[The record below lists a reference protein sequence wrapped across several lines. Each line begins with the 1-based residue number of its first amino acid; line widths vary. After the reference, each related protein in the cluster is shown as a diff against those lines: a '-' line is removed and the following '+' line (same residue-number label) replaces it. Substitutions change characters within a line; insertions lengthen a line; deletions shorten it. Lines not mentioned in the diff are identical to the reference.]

1 MTKKARWRKSF
12 SPCTGK
18 VPERIDPLARILVA
32 DDEVRL
38 VMLLKSALESR
49 GHDVVGVHSGQE
61 ALDQAENATF
71 DVVLTD
77 MRMEHVDGMAV
88 IAGIREISPDTEI
101 IVLTAYE
108 DLKTAVKAMQAGACH
123 YMTKPINFNDVSAMV
138 EKYARVNSLTRENRN
153 LKQAVAVIN
162 AGENMVGEA
171 EATAK
176 LREMIGRVAPSEA
189 TVLIRGESGT
199 GKEVTARAVHAA
211 SARSNGPF
219 VAVNC
224 AAIAESLLE
233 SELFGYRKGAFTG
246 ADTDREGLFEA
257 ARGGTLFL
265 DEIGEASPAVQ
276 AKLLRVLEEK
286 KINRVGDPRETEV
299 DVRILTATNRP
310 LEDAMAGKSFR
321 EDLYYRLLVFPLDV
335 PPLRERTDDIALL
348 AVHFMKL
355 LGRRQNKLPARS
367 INRLRA
373 YPWPGNIRELRNLME
388 RAHILAGSEDIDDG
402 HIILNVRAGSSEKSV
417 VQDLDLDNNARHL
430 IRAALDRSA
439 GNKSQA
445 SEMLGITRRTLY
457 SRLKLLGM
465 EEEAG
470 I

>member
-1 MTKKARWRKSF
+1 
-12 SPCTGK
+12 
-18 VPERIDPLARILVA
+18 LAKILVA
-32 DDEVRL
+32 DDEVRS
-38 VMLLKSALESR
+38 VMLLKSALEHR
-49 GHDVVGVHSGQE
+49 GHEVFGVHSGQE
-61 ALDQAENATF
+61 ALDLAELETF

-77 MRMEHVDGMAV
+77 MRMEPVDGMAV
-88 IAGIREISPDTEI
+88 IAGVKKINPDTEI
-101 IVLTAYE
+101 IVLTAFGE
-108 DLKTAVKAMQAGACH
+108 VQTAVEAMQAGACH
-123 YMTKPINFNDVSAMV
+123 YMTKPFNLNDVAAMV
-138 EKYARVNSLTRENRN
+138 EKYARVNALTRENRN

-171 EATAK
+171 EATKA
-176 LREMIGRVAPSEA
+176 LRQMIGRVAPSEA

-211 SARSNGPF
+211 SARAEGPF

-246 ADTDREGLFEA
+246 ADTDREGMFEA

-265 DEIGEASPAVQ
+265 DEIGEASLAVQ
-276 AKLLRVLEEK
+276 AKLLRVLEER
-286 KINRVGDPRETEV
+286 KINRVGDPRETDV

-310 LEDAMAGKSFR
+310 LEDSIANKTFR

-335 PPLRERTDDIALL
+335 PPLRDRTDDIAML
-348 AVHFMKL
+348 ANHFMKM
-355 LGRRQNKLPARS
+355 LGRRQNKLPSRT

-373 YPWPGNIRELRNLME
+373 YAWTGNGRELRNLIE
-388 RAHILAGSEDIDDG
+388 RAHILAGPDNIADE
-402 HIILNVRAGSSEKSV
+402 HVILNVSVGSDDEAVGK
-417 VQDLDLDNNARHL
+417 DLDLDNNARRL
-430 IRAALDRSA
+430 IRTALDRSA

-445 SEMLGITRRTLY
+445 AEMLGITRRTLY

-465 EEEAG
+465 VDDEN

>member
-1 MTKKARWRKSF
+1 M
-12 SPCTGK
+12 
-18 VPERIDPLARILVA
+18 ARILVA
-32 DDEVRL
+32 DDETRI
-38 VMLLKSALESR
+38 VMLLKSALENQ
-49 GHDVVGVHSGQE
+49 GHEVVGVHSGQE
-61 ALDQAENATF
+61 ALDACQEESF

-77 MRMEHVDGMAV
+77 MRMEPVDGMAV
-88 IAGIREISPDTEI
+88 IAGVKQCSPDTEI

-108 DLKTAVKAMQAGACH
+108 ELDTAVAAMQAGACH
-123 YMTKPINFNDVSAMV
+123 YMTKPIKFQDVSAMV
-138 EKYARVNSLTRENRN
+138 EKYARVRQLTQENRN

-171 EATAK
+171 KATQDLK
-176 LREMIGRVAPSEA
+176 DMIGRVAPSEA

-199 GKEVTARAVHAA
+199 GKEVTARAVHSA
-211 SARSNGPF
+211 SKRCHGPF

-246 ADTDREGLFEA
+246 ADSDREGLFEA

-265 DEIGEASPAVQ
+265 DEIGEAPLAVQ
-276 AKLLRVLEEK
+276 AKLLRVLEER
-286 KINRVGDPRETEV
+286 KINRVGDPQETDV

-310 LEDAMAGKSFR
+310 LEDSIANKSFR

-335 PPLRERTDDIALL
+335 PPLRDRSGDIPLL
-348 AVHFMKL
+348 VSHFMQKF
-355 LGRRQNKLPARS
+355 GRRQNKLPSRT

-373 YPWPGNIRELRNLME
+373 YSWPGNIRELRNLME
-388 RAHILAGSEDIDDG
+388 RAHILAGSGDIADE
-402 HIILNVRAGSSEKSV
+402 HVMLNVGRGTNPSNEDLAFK
-417 VQDLDLDNNARHL
+417 DLDLDNHARRL
-430 IRAALDRSA
+430 IRAALERSA

-445 SEMLGITRRTLY
+445 ADMLGITRRTLY

-465 EEEAG
+465 EEETG

>member
-1 MTKKARWRKSF
+1 MAK
-12 SPCTGK
+12 
-18 VPERIDPLARILVA
+18 ILVA
-32 DDEVRL
+32 DDETRL
-38 VMLLKSALESR
+38 VMLLKSALENR
-49 GHDVVGVHSGQE
+49 GHEVTGVHSGQE
-61 ALDQAENATF
+61 ALDLLEIETF

-77 MRMEHVDGMAV
+77 MRMEPVDGMAV
-88 IAGIREISPDTEI
+88 IAGAKGYNPETEI

-108 DLKTAVKAMQAGACH
+108 ELETAVAAMQAGACH
-123 YMTKPINFNDVSAMV
+123 YMTKPINFNDVAAMV
-138 EKYARVNSLTRENRN
+138 EKYSRVNELARENRN

-171 EATAK
+171 VATQK

-199 GKEVTARAVHAA
+199 GKEVTARAVHSA
-211 SARSNGPF
+211 SARSGGPF

-246 ADTDREGLFEA
+246 ADADREGLFEA

-265 DEIGEASPAVQ
+265 DEIGEASLAVQ
-276 AKLLRVLEEK
+276 AKLLRVLEER
-286 KINRVGDPRETEV
+286 KINRVGDPRETDV

-310 LEDAMAGKSFR
+310 LEDSIADKSFR

-348 AVHFMKL
+348 AVHFMKR
-355 LGRRQNKLPARS
+355 LGRRQSKLPART

-373 YPWPGNIRELRNLME
+373 YSWPGNVRELRNLIE
-388 RAHILAGSEDIDDG
+388 RAHILAGPGNIEDE
-402 HIILNVRAGSSEKSV
+402 HVMVNVGGGLRAGAADDSAGT
-417 VQDLDLDNNARHL
+417 DLDLDNNARRL
-430 IRAALDRSA
+430 IRVALERAA

-445 SEMLGITRRTLY
+445 AEMLGITRRTLY

-465 EEEAG
+465 EEETG
-470 I
+470 P